1 MSMKNSNDI
10 IGYRT
15 RDLPTLATYNS
26 ENVNTLIIYE
36 VAYLMAS
43 KFIHNT
49 MKTIPE
55 ENCQHKQR
63 M

>member
-1 MSMKNSNDI
+1 MSMKNSNNT
-10 IGYRT
+10 IGNQT
-15 RDLPTLATYNS
+15 RDLPNLATHNS

-43 KFIHNT
+43 KFIQNT

-55 ENCQHKQR
+55 ENCQHKQ
-63 M
+63 